1 MCCVIKGGEID
12 VTCVYA
18 ECGDLMFCL
27 TLNLQSRG
35 RGAGLSLSD
44 NFVVVGTCGS
54 GFPKGE
60 ECLNLLYGGVA
71 LL

>member
-1 MCCVIKGGEID
+1 MSPVAMLSVGTLCSVNPKSCGGPA
-12 VTCVYA
+12 VVA
-18 ECGDLMFCL
+18 F
-27 TLNLQSRG
+27 SRG

-44 NFVVVGTCGS
+44 NFTVVGTCGS